1 MYYKVSRDPLYS
13 EIFMYPLEILV
24 TDTAVVQRLRYL
36 SQLVG
41 SQMSYPSATHTRF
54 SHSLGVMH
62 VAGLYSSHLFG
73 SENPIFRLSRLAGL
87 LHDVGHGPFSHQFDD
102 VVYSHFGY
110 EEGHDQF
117 RERLLVEKLP
127 QLMKEKFDSS
137 EESFKKSVLEDVE
150 KTLGKVPENFFLT
163 IMEAVNG
170 IFEGEKKGDPLFNI
184 IQGPLGAD
192 RMDFVLRDSY
202 FSGVRYYG
210 TVPMD
215 RIIRNSAILKING
228 SDVLSYN
235 IKTVDDMYT
244 VLFGRFM
251 MYKNVYFHKTSRAAD
266 MMVQDFLNHSIVP
279 LKLGHYLENL
289 DDFLKLTDDFVIHQI
304 EFMHDLKIY
313 DDEMRDDVEKAY
325 VTIQRLKVRD
335 LWKLIV
341 EIPYTTTG
349 IDPGS
354 VSRSLGDEIL
364 KKMKKNLEML
374 IASPK
379 IEDTDMEVA
388 KKLFDDFDDTFVI
401 DTPYKL
407 TLFYPDEFLSTKV
420 YIHND
425 ANDLMTFEEFE
436 KKYPTYKLM
445 SGNMLQLVRIYSK
458 KDVRTFL
465 KKYNLIP
472 TDGLELTTRW

>member
-1 MYYKVSRDPLYS
+1 MYHKVSRDPLYS
-13 EIFMYPLEILV
+13 EILMYPLEILA

-73 SENPIFRLSRLAGL
+73 SESPEFRLTRLAGL
-87 LHDVGHGPFSHQFDD
+87 LHDIGHGPFSHQFDD

-117 RERLLVEKLP
+117 RKKLLVEKLS
-127 QLMKEKFDSS
+127 QLMKEKFDNS

-150 KTLGKVPENFFLT
+150 KTLGKVPENFCLQ
-163 IMEAVNG
+163 IMEAVNE
-170 IFEGEKKGDPLFNI
+170 IFEGEKKGNPLFNI

-215 RIIRNSAILKING
+215 RIIRNSAILKSNG
-228 SDVLSYN
+228 NEVLSYN

-266 MMVQDFLNHSIVP
+266 MMVQDFLGHSIAP

-289 DDFLKLTDDFVIHQI
+289 DDFLKLTDDFIIQSI
-304 EFMHDLKIY
+304 EFMHDFKLY
-313 DDEMRDDVEKAY
+313 DDDMLEDVEKAY
-325 VTIQRLKVRD
+325 ATIQRLKIRD

-349 IDPGS
+349 IDPGT
-354 VSRSLGDEIL
+354 VSRSLGDDIV
-364 KKMKKNLEML
+364 KKMKKNLE
-374 IASPK
+374 IAMESSRIDP
-379 IEDTDMEVA
+379 EDLDVA
-388 KKLFDDFDDTFVI
+388 KKLIDNFDDTFVI

-425 ANDLMTFEEFE
+425 ANDLMTFDEFE

-445 SGNMLQLVRIYSK
+445 FGNMLQLVRVYSK
-458 KDVRTFL
+458 KDVRSFL
-465 KKYNLIP
+465 NKYNLIP
-472 TDGLELTTRW
+472 NDVLEVTTRW

>member
-1 MYYKVSRDPLYS
+1 
-13 EIFMYPLEILV
+13 
-24 TDTAVVQRLRYL
+24 
-36 SQLVG
+36 
-41 SQMSYPSATHTRF
+41 
-54 SHSLGVMH
+54 
-62 VAGLYSSHLFG
+62 
-73 SENPIFRLSRLAGL
+73 
-87 LHDVGHGPFSHQFDD
+87 
-102 VVYSHFGY
+102 
-110 EEGHDQF
+110 
-117 RERLLVEKLP
+117 
-127 QLMKEKFDSS
+127 
-137 EESFKKSVLEDVE
+137 
-150 KTLGKVPENFFLT
+150 
-163 IMEAVNG
+163 
-170 IFEGEKKGDPLFNI
+170 
-184 IQGPLGAD
+184 
-192 RMDFVLRDSY
+192 
-202 FSGVRYYG
+202 
-210 TVPMD
+210 
-215 RIIRNSAILKING
+215 
-228 SDVLSYN
+228 
-235 IKTVDDMYT
+235 

-364 KKMKKNLEML
+364 KKMKKNLETL